1 MANKKSFVMY
11 DDWRELFLSL
21 PTDKAGELIQA
32 VFAYREDAEAKPT
45 DPAINAIFQ
54 MIKVRLDTDAELY
67 AAKCAKNKA
76 IANERQRT
84 LTNVNGRKPNVTD
97 NDNDNDKDIKD
108 KKENIKRKSIFV
120 RPSVEDVR
128 EYCRERNNSVDP
140 QTFVDFYAAKGWKV
154 GTASMKDW
162 KACVRTWEKREQPKQ
177 SAKNK
182 QSFSQQ
188 RSYDFAELEK
198 KLLQG

>member
-32 VFAYREDAEAKPT
+32 VFTYREDATAKPT

-54 MIKVRLDTDAELY
+54 MIKARLDADAELY

-84 LTNVNGRKPNVTD
+84 LTNVNGRIPNVTD
-97 NDNDNDKDIKD
+97 NDNDNDIKD

-120 RPSVEDVR
+120 RPSVEEVR
-128 EYCRERNNSVDP
+128 AYCNERNNSVDP

-154 GTASMKDW
+154 GSASMKDW
-162 KACVRTWEKREQPKQ
+162 KACVRTWEKREQPKP
-177 SAKNK
+177 KK
-182 QSFSQQ
+182 QSFGNQ
-188 RSYDFAELEK
+188 RNYDFAELER

>member
-32 VFAYREDAEAKPT
+32 VFTYREDATAKPT

-54 MIKVRLDTDAELY
+54 MIKARLDADAELY

-76 IANERQRT
+76 IANERPRT
-84 LTNVNGRKPNVTD
+84 LTNVNGRIPNVTD
-97 NDNDNDKDIKD
+97 NDNDNDNDIKD

-120 RPSVEDVR
+120 KPSVEEVR
-128 EYCRERNNSVDP
+128 AYCNERNNSVDP

-154 GTASMKDW
+154 GSASMKDW
-162 KACVRTWEKREQPKQ
+162 KACVRTWEKREQPKP
-177 SAKNK
+177 KK
-182 QSFSQQ
+182 QSFSNQ
-188 RSYDFAELEK
+188 RNYDFAELER

>member
-21 PTDKAGELIQA
+21 PSDKAGELIQA
-32 VFAYREDAEAKPT
+32 VFVYREDARVKPT

-54 MIKVRLDTDAELY
+54 MIKARLDADAELY

-84 LTNVNGRKPNVTD
+84 LTNVNGRIPNVTD

-120 RPSVEDVR
+120 RPSIEEVR
-128 EYCRERNNSVDP
+128 AYCNERNNSVDP

-154 GTASMKDW
+154 GSASMKDW
-162 KACVRTWEKREQPKQ
+162 KACVRTWEKREQPKP
-177 SAKNK
+177 KK
-182 QSFSQQ
+182 QSFGNQ
-188 RSYDFAELEK
+188 RNYDFAELEK

>member
-32 VFAYREDAEAKPT
+32 VFTYREDATAKPT

-54 MIKVRLDTDAELY
+54 MIKARLDADAELY

-84 LTNVNGRKPNVTD
+84 LTNVNGRIPNVTD
-97 NDNDNDKDIKD
+97 NDNDNDNDIKD

-120 RPSVEDVR
+120 RPSVEEVR
-128 EYCRERNNSVDP
+128 AYCNERNNSVDP

-154 GTASMKDW
+154 GSASMKDW
-162 KACVRTWEKREQPKQ
+162 KACVRTWEKREQPKP
-177 SAKNK
+177 KK
-182 QSFSQQ
+182 QSFGNQ
-188 RSYDFAELEK
+188 RNYDFAELEK

>member
-32 VFAYREDAEAKPT
+32 VFTYREDVTAKPT

-54 MIKVRLDTDAELY
+54 MIKARLDADAELY

-84 LTNVNGRKPNVTD
+84 LTNVNGRIPNVTD
-97 NDNDNDKDIKD
+97 NDNDNDIKD

-120 RPSVEDVR
+120 RPSVEEVR
-128 EYCRERNNSVDP
+128 AYCNERNNSVDP

-154 GTASMKDW
+154 GRASMKDW
-162 KACVRTWEKREQPKQ
+162 KACVRTWEKREQPKP
-177 SAKNK
+177 KK
-182 QSFSQQ
+182 QSFSNQ
-188 RSYDFAELEK
+188 RNYDFAELEK

>member
-32 VFAYREDAEAKPT
+32 VFTYREDATAKPT

-54 MIKVRLDTDAELY
+54 MIKARLDADAELY

-84 LTNVNGRKPNVTD
+84 LTNVNGRIPNVTD
-97 NDNDNDKDIKD
+97 NDNDNDNDIKD

-120 RPSVEDVR
+120 RPSVEEVR
-128 EYCRERNNSVDP
+128 AYCNERNNSVDP

-154 GTASMKDW
+154 GSASMKDW
-162 KACVRTWEKREQPKQ
+162 KACVRTWEKREQPKP
-177 SAKNK
+177 KK
-182 QSFSQQ
+182 QSFGNQ
-188 RSYDFAELEK
+188 RNYDFAELER

>member
-32 VFAYREDAEAKPT
+32 VFTYREDATAKPT

-54 MIKVRLDTDAELY
+54 MIKARLDADAELY

-76 IANERQRT
+76 IANERQLT
-84 LTNVNGRKPNVTD
+84 LTNVNGRIPNVTD
-97 NDNDNDKDIKD
+97 NDNDNDNDIKD

-120 RPSVEDVR
+120 RPSVEEVR
-128 EYCRERNNSVDP
+128 AYCNERNNSVDP

-154 GTASMKDW
+154 GSASMKDW
-162 KACVRTWEKREQPKQ
+162 KACVRTWEKREQPKP
-177 SAKNK
+177 KK
-182 QSFSQQ
+182 QSFSNQ
-188 RSYDFAELEK
+188 RNYDFAELEK

>member
-32 VFAYREDAEAKPT
+32 VFTYREDATAKPT

-54 MIKVRLDTDAELY
+54 MIKARLDADAELY

-84 LTNVNGRKPNVTD
+84 LTNVNERIPNVTDND

-120 RPSVEDVR
+120 KPSVEEVR
-128 EYCRERNNSVDP
+128 AYCNERNNSVDP

-154 GTASMKDW
+154 GSASMKDW
-162 KACVRTWEKREQPKQ
+162 KACVRTWEKREQPKPKQ
-177 SAKNK
+177 
-182 QSFSQQ
+182 QSFGNQ
-188 RSYDFAELEK
+188 RNYDFAELEK